1 MKKNYSKKLIIALAF
16 FLTFSNISIAQ
27 ISGLIQRFTFDN
39 TLSNTSGTIN
49 FSSAAFTADRAGTA
63 NSALSL
69 TGNGSTATIPNL
81 PLGNSART
89 FAMWF
94 RLGTVNTHYNYLFN
108 YGTSAAPYG
117 AYVGANGVIS
127 FAPNHVEPLTHIPF
141 QWYHYVFS
149 YDGTTSKIY
158 RDGVLVGTSTI
169 PVNTLNNN
177 NLFRLGLSET
187 GATGLFNGI
196 IDDLE
201 IYNRALTNQ
210 EAASLFTPL
219 PPIHHFTFDGTAS
232 NQNNTVSFDTQDPTI
247 SYTTNRFGVANK
259 ALLIQGS
266 GTTATIN
273 NLRYGNGPRSVAMW
287 VKVDAFS
294 SNGFNYLFNYG
305 NGNTSYGAYLNA
317 TTVNKFIPNH
327 AVATPHNLGVW
338 YHYVFTHDGG
348 RSRIYKNGVLIG
360 ALSQTNNTVNNNS
373 IFRLGLTETGGT
385 NSTAGGAF
393 RGCVD
398 DLMIYDRTLSA
409 DEVFKLYGNTP
420 ATPAVQWN
428 FNSNTNADG
437 GLYSFS
443 TPSGTGLLTDR
454 FGNANSAL
462 YLNNSGSVA
471 TGVTPLPTGNNPRTI
486 SFWFKRSQSDLQDL
500 FVYGNSGSQSCF
512 GLYVTAS
519 GSFVNYHTQ
528 NNSTYV
534 AMSGSGNEPIA
545 PDTWHHITVVYTQ
558 DSSMIYRNGS
568 SIGRFAFNST
578 LTTTGTNLLLGKVLT
593 TSQNPFQGTIDEIK
607 VYNGALSALEIANQ
621 YTMALPVKLNNF
633 SAKLNNQTV
642 LLNWT
647 TAQEINTSHFE
658 IEYSNNAN
666 EFKKVATIEASGN
679 SNTQKNYGAN
689 HTINKESVHYYRLKM
704 VDKDGKFSYS
714 EIVRLKSDT
723 KGLLLDVYPT
733 IVTNTANINV
743 TAIENSTA
751 SIEVYNT
758 QGQKVQQQHIVLKP
772 GTQSIKLDASVLSK
786 GNYFIRL
793 VTNQQQ
799 LSTQI
804 IKQ

>member
-16 FLTFSNISIAQ
+16 FLTLSNISIAQ

-81 PLGNSART
+81 PLGNSPRT

-108 YGTSAAPYG
+108 YGTSVAPYG

-127 FAPNHVEPLTHIPF
+127 FAPSHVELLTHIPF

-169 PVNTLNNN
+169 AVNTLNNN

-196 IDDLE
+196 IDELE

-266 GTTATIN
+266 GTTAIIN

-327 AVATPHNLGVW
+327 TVATPHNLGVW

-578 LTTTGTNLLLGKVLT
+578 LTTSGTNFLLGKVLT

-607 VYNGALSALEIANQ
+607 VYNGALSPLEIANQ
-621 YTMALPVKLNNF
+621 YVTALPVMLKSF
-633 SAKLNNQTV
+633 TAQVKNQTSF
-642 LLNWT
+642 LNWQ

-658 IEYSNNAN
+658 VEYSNNAN
-666 EFKKVATIEASGN
+666 EFKKVVTLEASGN
-679 SNTQKNYGAN
+679 SNSLKNYSLQ
-689 HTINKESVHYYRLKM
+689 HSINKEPIHYYRLKM
-704 VDKDGKFSYS
+704 VDKDGKFTYS
-714 EIVRLKSDT
+714 NVVKLKAAT
-723 KGLLLDVYPT
+723 KALDVEVYPT
-733 IVTNTANINV
+733 IITNQATVSITATEKAKARIIISNV
-743 TAIENSTA
+743 
-751 SIEVYNT
+751 
-758 QGQKVQQQHIVLKP
+758 QGQVIKNSNLNVAVGSQ
-772 GTQSIKLDASVLSK
+772 TQMVDFTNLSK
-786 GNYFIRL
+786 GMYLLTVLLN
-793 VTNQQQ
+793 NEQQVFKV
-799 LSTQI
+799 